1 MSTPPPGPE
10 LWALV
15 MAGGRGARF
24 WPLSRRSLPKQC
36 LSLDGGPTLIQQA
49 VTRLSPLVPPERVLV
64 VTGPD
69 MAAAI
74 RAQLPGVPTG
84 NLLIEPRARNT
95 APCIG
100 WGAVEVARRGGDGA
114 VLAVVPSD
122 HVVADPAGLRDA
134 LAAAAAAAARA
145 STVVTLGIQPDRP
158 ETGFGYLEVGPVV
171 GVGPERRVMRFT
183 EKPDEDTA
191 TAWLAAGQHLWN
203 AGMFVFPVEVMR
215 AAFAEHLPRSAAA
228 LDRLAEGTST
238 LAEIW
243 GELEATSIDY
253 AVMERMAGLLTI
265 PCDVGWSD
273 VGTWHS
279 AAPLMPAAP
288 GGRGR
293 ARHITA
299 IDASGCVV
307 HAPRKVV
314 ALLGVDDLV
323 VVDTPDALLVMSR
336 HRGQDVRQLIADLES
351 DLPDPPT

>member
-1 MSTPPPGPE
+1 MPTSEPAQE

-24 WPLSRRSLPKQC
+24 WPLSRRALPKQC
-36 LSLDGGPTLIQQA
+36 LSLDGGPTLIQRA
-49 VTRLSPLVPPERVLV
+49 VERLSPLVPPERVLV

-69 MAAAI
+69 MADAV
-74 RAQLPGVPTG
+74 RSQLPDVPPE

-95 APCIG
+95 SPCIG
-100 WGAVEVARRGGDGA
+100 WGAVEVARRAGEAA

-122 HVVADPAGLRDA
+122 HVVADPAALRDA
-134 LAAAAAAAARA
+134 LAAAAVAAEKG
-145 STVVTLGIQPDRP
+145 STVATLGIRPDRP
-158 ETGFGYLEVGPVV
+158 ETGYGYLEVGEPVAD
-171 GVGPERRVMRFT
+171 GPARRVQQFT
-183 EKPDEDTA
+183 EKPDEATA

-203 AGMFVFPVEVMR
+203 AGMFVFPVGVMR

-228 LDRLAEGTST
+228 LERLYAGTAQ
-238 LAEIW
+238 LDEIW
-243 GELEATSIDY
+243 GELEAISIDY
-253 AVMERMAGLLTI
+253 AIMERMDGLLTI

-279 AAPLMPAAP
+279 AAPLLPPAP
-288 GGRGR
+288 GGRGL

-299 IDASGCVV
+299 VDASGCVV

-323 VVDTPDALLVMSR
+323 VVDTPDALLVMCR
-336 HRGQDVRQLIADLES
+336 HRGQDVRQVIADLES
-351 DLPDPPT
+351 RLPAPPT